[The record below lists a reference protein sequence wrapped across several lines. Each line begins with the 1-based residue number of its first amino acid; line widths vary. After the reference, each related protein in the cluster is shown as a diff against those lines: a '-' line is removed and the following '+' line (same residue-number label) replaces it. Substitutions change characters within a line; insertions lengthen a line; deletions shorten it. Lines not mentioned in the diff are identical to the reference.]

1 MFKHL
6 TELSYTRSIKEAI
19 GFYLAYLL
27 LIIIAG
33 AIAGFLFGG
42 INSVNS
48 FYAGIDIGTII
59 SVIASLIL
67 TYLIFMA
74 KKRTKSFASLLLTL
88 VAGFLAMIGGGI
100 LGLLIP
106 AYITTTGEK
115 SKGKKKRK

>member
-6 TELSYTRSIKEAI
+6 ADLGYTRNVKEAI

-27 LIIIAG
+27 LLLIAG
-33 AIAGFLFGG
+33 AVAGFLFGG
-42 INSVNS
+42 VDSVNS
-48 FYAGIDIGTII
+48 FYAGVNIGTIVA
-59 SVIASLIL
+59 VIACLIL
-67 TYLIFMA
+67 TYMIFMS

-106 AYITTTGEK
+106 AYLTTTGAK
-115 SKGKKKRK
+115 SKKKKK